1 MKNNSLLP
9 PLREELSLFKGGC
22 AADGSPLWV
31 LHDPVINRF
40 FRLGWLEFEVL
51 SNWHRESSELI
62 VNHLNSNTTLKVS
75 LDEVE
80 QVGKFLS
87 AHNLIQITGQL
98 GTERL
103 LQQHKSQ
110 QIGRFKWLL
119 KNYLF
124 VRIPMIR
131 PDHFLNSTLRKVQ
144 WLWSPF
150 FLLLIV
156 VSAVLGLVLV
166 QRQWETFLATFPY
179 MFSMEGMLIVS
190 ASLVAVKVL
199 HEFGHAYAL
208 KSFGC
213 RVPTMGVALLV
224 LWPVLYTDASDSW
237 KLVSR
242 RQRLSIGAA
251 GILVELSLAA
261 IATLMWSFMPDGAA
275 RSAVFLIA
283 TTTWIA
289 TLLINLNPF
298 MRFDGY
304 YLMSDW
310 LEIPNL
316 QNRAFALG
324 RWRLREALF
333 GFGDTAPEYF
343 PELRRRVLIIYAYS
357 TWLYRFF
364 LFLGIALLVYFLF
377 FKALGIFLMIVELA
391 WFIFMPAFN
400 EIKNWW
406 LRKDDMRLN
415 KRMVRTL
422 LCIVSLLIILL
433 YPWDTLISL
442 PGVWRAEQQ
451 TQTFSLQ
458 DGLVTEVLVE
468 LGDSVTTDQLL
479 VQQHSPDLDYAII
492 QGQHRIE
499 VIVNQLGLKGIS
511 TEFQQ
516 RSAMLWSEL
525 EAERSEQRARL
536 QEKQQ
541 LSVRSNIDGV
551 LVELLGT
558 LSVGDWLPSGTFLAT
573 VVGPESGLLEAY
585 VTEQNLMQIKTGAKG
600 WFYPNDTLLD
610 PIIVHVDSIDSASTR
625 TLTEPY
631 LASIFGGEIAV
642 RESKDGTLIPETP
655 VYRLLLRPDSNLN
668 LTAPSQVMTGS
679 LRLEGES
686 RSFIERFIG
695 KATAILLSE
704 SSF

>member
-1 MKNNSLLP
+1 MSNQSLLP
-9 PLREELSLFKGGC
+9 PLREELSLFKGGR

-31 LHDPVINRF
+31 LHDPVVNRF

-51 SNWHRESSELI
+51 SNWYRQSAQLI
-62 VNHLNSNTTLKVS
+62 ATHLNATTALKVS
-75 LDEVE
+75 VEEVE

-87 AHNLIQITGQL
+87 AHNLIQLTGQL

-103 LQQHKSQ
+103 MQQYRSQ
-110 QIGRFKWLL
+110 QVGRFKWLL

-124 VRIPMIR
+124 VRISIIR
-131 PDHFLNSTLRKVQ
+131 PDRFLNATLSAVE
-144 WLWSPF
+144 WLWSPV
-150 FLLLIV
+150 FLLIIAF
-156 VSAVLGLVLV
+156 SAILGLVLV

-179 MFSMEGMLIVS
+179 MFSVQGMLIVG

-208 KSFGC
+208 KAFGC
-213 RVPTMGVALLV
+213 RVPSMGVAFLV

-242 RQRLSIGAA
+242 RQRLMIGAA

-261 IATLMWSFMPDGAA
+261 IATLLWSFMADGPL

-289 TLLINLNPF
+289 TLLINMNPF

-310 LEIPNL
+310 LEMPNL

-333 GFGDTAPEYF
+333 GFGDSPPEYF
-343 PELRRRVLIIYAYS
+343 PASRQRFLIIYAFA

-377 FKALGIFLMIVELA
+377 FKALGIFLMMVELS

-400 EIKNWW
+400 EVKQWW
-406 LRKDDMRLN
+406 MRKEDMRLN
-415 KRMVRTL
+415 NKMVSTL
-422 LCIVSLLIILL
+422 LFIVSLLIVLL

-451 TQTFSLQ
+451 TQVFTLQ
-458 DGLVTEVLVE
+458 EGQVTDVLVD
-468 LGDSVTTDQLL
+468 LDDAVTTDQLL
-479 VQQHSPDLDYAII
+479 VQQYSPDLDYAIV
-492 QGQHRIE
+492 QGQHRIQM
-499 VIVNQLGLKGIS
+499 INTQLGLKGVS
-511 TEFQQ
+511 AELQQ

-525 EAERSEQRARL
+525 EAERAAQQARL
-536 QEKQQ
+536 QQQQQ

-551 LVELLGT
+551 LVDRLGT
-558 LSVGDWLPSGTFLAT
+558 LSVGDWLPAGTFLAT
-573 VVGPESGLLEAY
+573 VVGPDSGLLEAY
-585 VTEQNLMQIKTGAKG
+585 VTEQDLMQISLGAKG
-600 WFYPNDTLLD
+600 WFYPNDALLE
-610 PIIVHVDSIDSASTR
+610 PVEVIVDAIDSASSR
-625 TLTEPY
+625 MLTEPY
-631 LASIFGGEIAV
+631 LASIYGGGIAV

-655 VYRLLLRPDSNLN
+655 VYRVLLRPDSKFR
-668 LTAPSQVMTGS
+668 APAQVMTGN

-686 RSFIERFIG
+686 RSFIERFIT
-695 KATAILLSE
+695 KASAILVFE
-704 SSF
+704 SGF